1 MNTSTLKH
9 NHQSPSRSKS
19 KSKLSTSPQKTIGSP
34 QLNQKK
40 PKISD

>member
-19 KSKLSTSPQKTIGSP
+19 KSRLSTSPQKNIGSP
-34 QLNQKK
+34 RLNQKK